1 MTDLKELFKPYGKI
15 TRFNEPLSKHTSFGI
30 GGPAEVFISP
40 TDIDQLKEIYALCRE
55 NKLPVHILGNGTNLL
70 VSDKGVKGI
79 VIKTNL
85 TGLNISGKNIE
96 VEAGYGLSH
105 LINKCISAGLQGFEV
120 LAGIPGSIGGAVAM
134 NAGGKYGNISDYL
147 ASVIILNRFGEESLI
162 DKSKLTFGYRTSS
175 LKGKNVILS
184 ANFRLNGATPDE
196 LKNRFQ
202 KILEEKNLLQPLADK
217 SAGCVFKNP
226 ARSATSG
233 SPDNFGNVPTE
244 SVGAGKLIDQ
254 TGLKGYAIGGA
265 KVSEKHANYIINTGN
280 AKSEDITN
288 LINHIQ
294 NVVKTKFNI
303 SLEPEIEMW

>member
-1 MTDLKELFKPYGKI
+1 MTDVKKLFEPYHEI
-15 TRFNEPLSKHTSFGI
+15 ARYNEPMSKHTSFGI

-40 TDIDQLKEIYALCRE
+40 TDIDQLKEIYGLCRE
-55 NKLPVHILGNGTNLL
+55 NKLPIHILGNGTNLL
-70 VSDKGVKGI
+70 VSDEGVKGI
-79 VIKTNL
+79 VIRPHL
-85 TGLNISGKNIE
+85 TGLNISGKSIE
-96 VEAGYGLSH
+96 VEAGYSLSH
-105 LINKCISAGLQGFEV
+105 LINKCISAGLQGLEGLV
-120 LAGIPGSIGGAVAM
+120 GIPGSVGGAVAM

-147 ASVIILNRFGEESLI
+147 TSVITLNRFGEESLI

-202 KILEEKNLLQPLADK
+202 KILEEKNQSQPLADK

-226 ARSATSG
+226 EQ
-233 SPDNFGNVPTE
+233 SPAEAGTN
-244 SVGAGKLIDQ
+244 VGAGALIDKS
-254 TGLKGYAIGGA
+254 GLKGYSIGGA

-280 AKSEDITN
+280 ATSKDIIN

-294 NVVKTKFNI
+294 ETVKAKFNI
-303 SLEPEIEMW
+303 ALEPEIEIW